1 MSVPHSTRD
10 NGARRR
16 RAIGYLRVS
25 TDLQANGGLGLSVQ
39 RDKVREYAAAHDLE
53 LVDLVEEAAFG
64 GVREGELFS
73 WEHRPVLRELVA
85 RAERREF
92 EVLLVARLDRLSRD
106 FATLVVLER
115 QLARHGVEVISAAEE
130 NGDGPIAE
138 YVRGNLALL
147 GQLERGLIRQR
158 LDLGRAKARSMG
170 RHAVGRCPYGYLSA
184 DKTDSRGTLR
194 IDPERAPVVK
204 RIFTLARDG
213 DGPSRIARR
222 LNHEGVPGP
231 TGKGWNRQTVTNL
244 VRNTV
249 YAGEMH
255 SVRGAQPAIVSR
267 RLWNAANR
275 AGD

>member
-1 MSVPHSTRD
+1 
-10 NGARRR
+10 
-16 RAIGYLRVS
+16 
-25 TDLQANGGLGLSVQ
+25 
-39 RDKVREYAAAHDLE
+39 
-53 LVDLVEEAAFG
+53 
-64 GVREGELFS
+64 
-73 WEHRPVLRELVA
+73 
-85 RAERREF
+85 
-92 EVLLVARLDRLSRD
+92 
-106 FATLVVLER
+106 
-115 QLARHGVEVISAAEE
+115 
-130 NGDGPIAE
+130 
-138 YVRGNLALL
+138 
-147 GQLERGLIRQR
+147 
-158 LDLGRAKARSMG
+158 MG

-267 RLWNAANR
+267 RLWNAAQRGRDWETPVCAIEHPPWSKTAPRGFLALVSAARRLPLPNCR
-275 AGD
+275 LSSARCGLSIVRLKKG